1 MSNWQRRKKYPS
13 LSLAYFLN
21 YLGSQIL
28 AKKSTSLSYEK
39 YEGTKFVS
47 CVSDIQFDFS
57 SKNNMEVIKAT
68 MNHYFSNL
76 KYRLLYDYWEKK
88 EGTTTYFDR
97 TKKINRLFNKRR

>member
-39 YEGTKFVS
+39 YEDTKFVS
-47 CVSDIQFDFS
+47 HVKNIQFNFS
-57 SKNNMEVIKAT
+57 SKNNMAVIKAT
-68 MNHYFSNL
+68 MRQYLSNL
-76 KYRLLYDYWEKK
+76 KYRLLYDYWDKK
-88 EGTTTYFDR
+88 EGSTTYFDR